1 MIDRIVRAI
10 RLDWTVFRE
19 IAKDPNAMKEAAII
33 VAIVT
38 FFSAVGTGLATGSF
52 VGFIVSWLLAIV
64 VGWVGWSLITY
75 FVGTALFKGTA
86 DIPEMMRVLGYAM
99 APNLLG
105 LLSFIPCIGWVFP
118 IIGWVLALIA
128 GILAV
133 REAMEF
139 ETGNAIVTVLIG
151 WAVVFVINLL
161 PGLF

>member
-19 IAKDPNAMKEAAII
+19 IAKDQNAMKEAAII

-38 FFSAVGTGLATGSF
+38 FFSAVGAGIASGSF
-52 VGFIVSWLLAIV
+52 TSFLVSWLIAIV
-64 VGWVGWSLITY
+64 IGWVGWAVITY
-75 FVGTALFKGTA
+75 FVGTVLFKGTT

-99 APNLLG
+99 APSLLG
-105 LLSFIPCIGWVFP
+105 ILSFIACIGWIFP
-118 IIGWVLALIA
+118 IVGWILALVA

-151 WAVVFVINLL
+151 WAVVFVINLV
-161 PGLF
+161 PRLF

>member
-1 MIDRIVRAI
+1 VIERIVRAI

-19 IAKDPNAMKEAAII
+19 IAEDQNAMKEAAII

-38 FFSAVGTGLATGSF
+38 FFSAVGTGIAAGSF
-52 VGFIVSWLLAIV
+52 VSFILAWLIAIV
-64 VGWVGWSLITY
+64 IGWVGWAIITY
-75 FVGTALFKGTA
+75 FVGATLFNGTA
-86 DIPEMMRVLGYAM
+86 DIPQMMRVLGYAM

-105 LLSFIPCIGWVFP
+105 LLSFIPCIGPIFP
-118 IIGWVLALIA
+118 ILGWILALIA

-151 WAVVFVINLL
+151 WAVVFVINLI
-161 PGLF
+161 PRLF